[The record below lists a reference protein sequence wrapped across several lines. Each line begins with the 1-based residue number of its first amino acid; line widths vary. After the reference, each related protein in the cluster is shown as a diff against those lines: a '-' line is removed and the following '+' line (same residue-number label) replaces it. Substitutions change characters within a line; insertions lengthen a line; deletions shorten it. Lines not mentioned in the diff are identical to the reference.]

1 METVSISPKQ
11 TQDVSAAETNEE
23 VVEVVVEVEPASHH
37 GPVLKEVHVKWE
49 MCYSY
54 SLQNPHVAPFKR
66 GSVGLVEGSNLGP
79 LPSQTQPNS
88 TPVSFFP

>member
-37 GPVLKEVHVKWE
+37 GPVL
-49 MCYSY
+49 
-54 SLQNPHVAPFKR
+54 
-66 GSVGLVEGSNLGP
+66 
-79 LPSQTQPNS
+79 
-88 TPVSFFP
+88 